1 MSLEDYFEFL
11 PYDAIRIKG
20 HRVGIDLI
28 LEQYKAGK
36 SAEEIARH
44 FPTIRLEDIYATILY
59 YLEHRKELD
68 SWLTEIERWAQQDIA
83 DKDAHPS
90 PAGQRMRVLWRQQH
104 QAVHQ

>member
-1 MSLEDYFEFL
+1 MSLEDYFDFL

-36 SAEEIARH
+36 SAEEIAQH

-59 YLEHRKELD
+59 YLEHREELD
-68 SWLTEIERWAQQDIA
+68 SWLAELERWARQDMA
-83 DKDAHPS
+83 DKDARPS
-90 PAGQRMRVLWRQQH
+90 PVGQRMRTLWRQQH
-104 QAVHQ
+104 QTVHP